1 MSVSK
6 ANLINSAVLILMG
19 LWGFIELSSP
29 TALIPSIFGI
39 ILLICYL
46 LAKSKPKLNKLL
58 AHIAVLFTFLLLVA
72 LIGVRLPTSIEDGG
86 VGLFRVLAMIF
97 TSSYALIIFIKSFID
112 ARRNN

>member
-19 LWGFIELSSP
+19 LWGFFELSSP

-39 ILLICYL
+39 ILLTCYL
-46 LAKSKPKLNKLL
+46 LAKSRPKLNKLL
-58 AHIAVLFTFLLLVA
+58 AHIAVLFTFLILVA
-72 LIGVRLPTSIEDGG
+72 LVGVRLPTSIEDGG
-86 VGLFRVLAMIF
+86 IGLFRVLAMIA
-97 TSSYALIIFIKSFID
+97 TCSYALIIFVKSFID

>member
-6 ANLINSAVLILMG
+6 ANLINSVTLIFMG

-46 LAKSKPKLNKLL
+46 LSKSKPKLNKLL
-58 AHIAVLFTFLLLVA
+58 AHIAVLFTLLILVS
-72 LIGVRLPTSIEDGG
+72 LVGVRLPTSIEDGG
-86 VGLFRVLAMIF
+86 IGLFRVLAMIS
-97 TSSYALIIFIKSFID
+97 TSSYTFIIFIKSFID